1 MSLVDLVAPP
11 MAGHL
16 HPILGIG
23 ARLAREPDVEVR
35 VISTAGALPAI
46 TVTGVPGL
54 ALLDGADEVLETV
67 VNPPYRVGSN
77 PRRLARQLR
86 AAVGL
91 QREFRTELLDV
102 WAERRPDLVLADFT
116 MGAVGS
122 AADEVGVPW
131 WTTHPSPCAIEGR
144 SGPPSYL
151 GGWRPGVGLAGRSRD
166 ALGRAVVRGFKGFAP
181 RLAGVRLAEVG
192 VPRLHRPDGSEAI
205 YSPERIFALTPEA
218 IEFPRSLPAAV
229 RYVGPVLH
237 TPPTAVPAPDLA
249 PGRPAVLVTAG
260 THLPWHKESLLASA
274 AEAAAAL
281 PDVDVHVSLGGDPV
295 PSVPSALGVGEG
307 GVHVHRY
314 VDYARDLPRFAAVVH
329 HGGAGVL
336 GHTLAAGLPAVV
348 VPVDYD
354 QFDHA
359 VRLTEAGVAVAVTT
373 TLAAAIREVLAVPS
387 YRRAAEEVAAGL
399 ARTPA
404 VDAIAAEV
412 RARLA
417 EIGPTAADP
426 AAGFAP

>member
-16 HPILGIG
+16 HPILGIA

-46 TVTGVPGL
+46 GATGVPGL
-54 ALLDGADEVLETV
+54 ALLAGADDVLETV

-91 QREFRTELLDV
+91 QREFRGELLGV

-122 AADEVGVPW
+122 AADEIGVPW
-131 WTTHPSPCAIEGR
+131 WTTHPSPCAIEGS

-151 GGWRPGVGLAGRSRD
+151 GGWRPGAGVLGRGRD
-166 ALGRAVVRGFKGFAP
+166 AVGRGVVRGFKRLAP
-181 RLAGVRLAEVG
+181 RLAGVRLADVG

-205 YSPERIFALTPEA
+205 YSAERVFALTPEA

-237 TPPTAVPAPDLA
+237 TPPSSAPAPVLT

-260 THLPWHKESLLASA
+260 THLPWHKASLLASA

-281 PDVDVHVSLGGDPV
+281 PDVDLHVSLGGDP
-295 PSVPSALGVGEG
+295 PPPDAGATGMT
-307 GVHVHRY
+307 VHRY

-336 GHTLAAGLPAVV
+336 GHTLAAGLPSVV

-359 VRLTEAGVAVAVTT
+359 VRLTEAGVAAAVTT

-387 YRRAAEEVAAGL
+387 YRQAAEEVAAGI

-412 RARLA
+412 RARLT
-417 EIGPTAADP
+417 EIGPTTADP

>member
-16 HPILGIG
+16 HPILGIA
-23 ARLAREPDVEVR
+23 ARLAREPGIEVR
-35 VISTAGALPAI
+35 VISTAGAGPAI
-46 TVTGVPGL
+46 AASGVPGL
-54 ALLDGADEVLETV
+54 ALLEGADEVLETV
-67 VNPPYRVGSN
+67 VNPPYRIGSN

-91 QREFRTELLDV
+91 QREFRGELLDV
-102 WAERRPDLVLADFT
+102 WAVRRPDLVLADFT

-122 AADEVGVPW
+122 AADEIGVPW

-151 GGWRPGVGLAGRSRD
+151 GGWRPGVGVLGRGRD
-166 ALGRAVVRGFKGFAP
+166 AVGRAIVRGFKGLAP
-181 RLAGVRLAEVG
+181 RLAGVRLADVG
-192 VPRLHRPDGSEAI
+192 VARLHRPDGSEAI

-237 TPPTAVPAPDLA
+237 TPPTPAPPPELT

-260 THLPWHKESLLASA
+260 THLPWHKQALLAA
-274 AEAAAAL
+274 ATEAAATL
-281 PDVDVHVSLGGDPV
+281 PDVDLHVSLGGDPV
-295 PSVPSALGVGEG
+295 PASALGS
-307 GVHVHRY
+307 GVTVHQY

-336 GHTLAAGLPAVV
+336 GHTLAAGLPSVV

-373 TLAAAIREVLAVPS
+373 TLAAAIRTVLDEPS
-387 YRRAAEEVAAGL
+387 YRRAAEEIATGL

-404 VDAIAAEV
+404 VELVAAEV
-412 RARLA
+412 RARLRGF
-417 EIGPTAADP
+417 GPTTADP

>member
-16 HPILGIG
+16 HPILGIA
-23 ARLAREPDVEVR
+23 ARLAREPGVEVR

-46 TVTGVPGL
+46 TATGVPGL

-102 WAERRPDLVLADFT
+102 WAARRPDLVLADFT

-122 AADEVGVPW
+122 AADEIGVPW

-166 ALGRAVVRGFKGFAP
+166 ALGRAVVRGFKGLAP

-260 THLPWHKESLLASA
+260 THLPWHKASLLVSA

-295 PSVPSALGVGEG
+295 PPSAPGARVQ
-307 GVHVHRY
+307 VHRY

>member
-16 HPILGIG
+16 HPILGIA
-23 ARLAREPDVEVR
+23 ARLAREPGIEVR

-46 TVTGVPGL
+46 AASGVPGL
-54 ALLDGADEVLETV
+54 ALLEGADEVLETV
-67 VNPPYRVGSN
+67 VNPPYRIGSN

-91 QREFRTELLDV
+91 QREFRGELLGV
-102 WAERRPDLVLADFT
+102 WAVRRPDLVLADFT

-122 AADEVGVPW
+122 AADEIGVPW

-151 GGWRPGVGLAGRSRD
+151 GGWRPGAGVLGRGRD
-166 ALGRAVVRGFKGFAP
+166 AVGRAIVRGFKGLAP
-181 RLAGVRLAEVG
+181 RLAGVRLADVG
-192 VPRLHRPDGSEAI
+192 VARLHRPDGSEAI

-237 TPPTAVPAPDLA
+237 TPPTPAPPPELT

-260 THLPWHKESLLASA
+260 THLPWHKQSLLAA
-274 AEAAAAL
+274 ATEAAAAL
-281 PDVDVHVSLGGDPV
+281 PDVDLHVSLGGDPV
-295 PSVPSALGVGEG
+295 PAAALGS
-307 GVHVHRY
+307 GVTVHQY

-336 GHTLAAGLPAVV
+336 GHTLAAGLPSVV

-373 TLAAAIREVLAVPS
+373 TLAAAIRTVLAEPS
-387 YRRAAEEVAAGL
+387 YRRAAEDIAAGL

-404 VDAIAAEV
+404 VDLVAAEV
-412 RARLA
+412 RARLRGF
-417 EIGPTAADP
+417 GPTTADP

>member
-16 HPILGIG
+16 HPILGIA
-23 ARLAREPDVEVR
+23 ARLAREPGIEVR

-46 TVTGVPGL
+46 AASGVPGL
-54 ALLDGADEVLETV
+54 ALLEGADEVLETV
-67 VNPPYRVGSN
+67 VNPPYRIGSN

-91 QREFRTELLDV
+91 QREFRGELLGV
-102 WAERRPDLVLADFT
+102 WAVRRPDLVLADFT

-122 AADEVGVPW
+122 AADEIGVPW

-151 GGWRPGVGLAGRSRD
+151 GGWRPGAGVLGRGRD
-166 ALGRAVVRGFKGFAP
+166 AVGRAIVRGFKGLAP
-181 RLAGVRLAEVG
+181 RLAGVRLADVG
-192 VPRLHRPDGSEAI
+192 VARLHRPDGTEAI

-237 TPPTAVPAPDLA
+237 TPPTPAPPPELT

-260 THLPWHKESLLASA
+260 THLPWHKQALLVA
-274 AEAAAAL
+274 ATEAAAAL
-281 PDVDVHVSLGGDPV
+281 PDVDLHVSLGGDPV
-295 PSVPSALGVGEG
+295 PASALGS
-307 GVHVHRY
+307 GVTVHQY

-336 GHTLAAGLPAVV
+336 GHTIAAGLPAVV

-373 TLAAAIREVLAVPS
+373 TLAAAIRTVLAEPS
-387 YRRAAEEVAAGL
+387 YRRAAEDIAAGL

-404 VDAIAAEV
+404 VDLVAAEV
-412 RARLA
+412 RARLRGF
-417 EIGPTAADP
+417 GPTTADP

>member
-16 HPILGIG
+16 HPILGIA
-23 ARLAREPDVEVR
+23 ARLAREPGIEVR

-46 TVTGVPGL
+46 AASGVPGL
-54 ALLDGADEVLETV
+54 ALLEGADEVLETV
-67 VNPPYRVGSN
+67 VNPPYRIGSN

-91 QREFRTELLDV
+91 QREFRGELLGA
-102 WAERRPDLVLADFT
+102 WAVRRPDLVLADFT

-122 AADEVGVPW
+122 AADEIGVPW

-151 GGWRPGVGLAGRSRD
+151 GGWRPGAGVLGRGRD
-166 ALGRAVVRGFKGFAP
+166 AVGRAIVRGFKGLAP
-181 RLAGVRLAEVG
+181 RLAGVRLADVG
-192 VPRLHRPDGSEAI
+192 VARLHRPDGSEAI

-237 TPPTAVPAPDLA
+237 TPPTQAPPPKLA

-260 THLPWHKESLLASA
+260 THLPWHKQALLAA
-274 AEAAAAL
+274 ATEAAAAL
-281 PDVDVHVSLGGDPV
+281 PDVDLHVSLGGDPV
-295 PSVPSALGVGEG
+295 PASALGS
-307 GVHVHRY
+307 GVTVHQY
-314 VDYARDLPRFAAVVH
+314 VDYARDLARFAAVVH

-359 VRLTEAGVAVAVTT
+359 VRLTEAGVAAAVTT
-373 TLAAAIREVLAVPS
+373 TLAAAIRTVLAEPS
-387 YRRAAEEVAAGL
+387 YRRAAEDIAAGL

-404 VDAIAAEV
+404 VDLVAAEV
-412 RARLA
+412 RARLRGF
-417 EIGPTAADP
+417 GPTTADP

>member
-16 HPILGIG
+16 HPILGIA
-23 ARLAREPDVEVR
+23 ARLAREPGIEVR

-46 TVTGVPGL
+46 AASGVPGL
-54 ALLDGADEVLETV
+54 ALLEGADEVLETV
-67 VNPPYRVGSN
+67 VNPPYRIGSN

-91 QREFRTELLDV
+91 QREFRGELLGA
-102 WAERRPDLVLADFT
+102 WAVRRPDLVLADFT

-122 AADEVGVPW
+122 AADEIGVPW

-151 GGWRPGVGLAGRSRD
+151 GGWRPGAGVLGRGRD
-166 ALGRAVVRGFKGFAP
+166 AVGRAIVRGFKGLAP
-181 RLAGVRLAEVG
+181 RLAGVRLADVG
-192 VPRLHRPDGSEAI
+192 VARLHRPDGSEAI

-237 TPPTAVPAPDLA
+237 TPPTPAPPPELT

-260 THLPWHKESLLASA
+260 THLPWHKQTLLAA
-274 AEAAAAL
+274 ATEAAAAL
-281 PDVDVHVSLGGDPV
+281 PDVDLHVSLGGDPV
-295 PSVPSALGVGEG
+295 PASALGS
-307 GVHVHRY
+307 GVTVHQY

-359 VRLTEAGVAVAVTT
+359 VRLTEAGVAVPVTT
-373 TLAAAIREVLAVPS
+373 TLAAAIRTVLAEPS
-387 YRRAAEEVAAGL
+387 YRRAAEDIAAGL

-404 VDAIAAEV
+404 VDLVAAEV
-412 RARLA
+412 RARLRGF
-417 EIGPTAADP
+417 GPTTADP

>member
-16 HPILGIG
+16 HPILGIA

-46 TVTGVPGL
+46 TATGVPGL

-91 QREFRTELLDV
+91 QREFRAELLDV
-102 WAERRPDLVLADFT
+102 WAARRPDLVLADFT

-122 AADEVGVPW
+122 AADEIGVPW

-166 ALGRAVVRGFKGFAP
+166 ALGRAVVRGFKGLAP

-218 IEFPRSLPAAV
+218 IEFPRSVPAAV

-260 THLPWHKESLLASA
+260 THLPWHKESLLVSA

-295 PSVPSALGVGEG
+295 PPSAPGARVQ
-307 GVHVHRY
+307 VHRY

-399 ARTPA
+399 ARSPA

>member
-16 HPILGIG
+16 HPILGIA
-23 ARLAREPDVEVR
+23 ARLAREPGVEVR

-46 TVTGVPGL
+46 TATGVPGL

-91 QREFRTELLDV
+91 QREFRAELLDV
-102 WAERRPDLVLADFT
+102 WAARRPDLVLADFT

-122 AADEVGVPW
+122 AADEIGVPW

-166 ALGRAVVRGFKGFAP
+166 ALGRGVVRGFKGLAP

-260 THLPWHKESLLASA
+260 THLPWHKASLLVSA

-295 PSVPSALGVGEG
+295 PPSAPGARVQ
-307 GVHVHRY
+307 VHRY

>member
-16 HPILGIG
+16 HPVLGIA
-23 ARLAREPDVEVR
+23 ARLAREPGVEVR
-35 VISTAGALPAI
+35 VISTSGALPAI
-46 TVTGVPGL
+46 AATGVPGL

-91 QREFRTELLDV
+91 QRDFRDELLAV

-122 AADEVGVPW
+122 AADEIGVPW

-144 SGPPSYL
+144 SGPPAYL

-166 ALGRAVVRGFKGFAP
+166 ALGRALVRGFKGLAP
-181 RLAGVRLAEVG
+181 RLAGVRLADVG
-192 VPRLHRPDGSEAI
+192 VSRLRRPDGSEAI

-218 IEFPRSLPAAV
+218 IEFPRALPAAV

-237 TPPTAVPAPDLA
+237 TPPSAAPGPELT

-260 THLPWHKESLLASA
+260 THLPWHKEALLSAA
-274 AEAAAAL
+274 AEAAAVL
-281 PDVDVHVSLGGDPV
+281 PDVDLHISLGGDPV
-295 PSVPSALGVGEG
+295 PASAAGTGVT
-307 GVHVHRY
+307 VHQY

-359 VRLTEAGVAVAVTT
+359 VRLTEAGVAVPVTT

-387 YRRAAEEVAAGL
+387 YRRAAEQVAAGI

-412 RARLA
+412 RTRLA
-417 EIGPTAADP
+417 EIGPTADDP

>member
-16 HPILGIG
+16 HPILGIA
-23 ARLAREPDVEVR
+23 ARLAREPGIEVR

-46 TVTGVPGL
+46 AASGVPGL
-54 ALLDGADEVLETV
+54 ALLEGADEVLETV
-67 VNPPYRVGSN
+67 VNPPYRIGSN

-91 QREFRTELLDV
+91 QREFRGELLGA
-102 WAERRPDLVLADFT
+102 WAVRRPDLVLADFT

-122 AADEVGVPW
+122 AADEIGVPW

-151 GGWRPGVGLAGRSRD
+151 GGWRPGAGVLGRGRD
-166 ALGRAVVRGFKGFAP
+166 AVGRAIVRGFKGLAP
-181 RLAGVRLAEVG
+181 RLAGVRLADVG
-192 VPRLHRPDGSEAI
+192 VARLHRPDGSEAI

-237 TPPTAVPAPDLA
+237 TPPTPAPPPELT

-260 THLPWHKESLLASA
+260 THLPWHKQALLAA
-274 AEAAAAL
+274 ATEAAAAL
-281 PDVDVHVSLGGDPV
+281 PDVDLHVSLGGDQV
-295 PSVPSALGVGEG
+295 PAAALGS
-307 GVHVHRY
+307 GVTVHQY

-336 GHTLAAGLPAVV
+336 GHTLAAGLPSVV

-359 VRLTEAGVAVAVTT
+359 VRLTEAGVAVPVTT
-373 TLAAAIREVLAVPS
+373 TLAAAIRTVLAEPS
-387 YRRAAEEVAAGL
+387 YRRAAEDIAAGL

-404 VDAIAAEV
+404 VDLVAAEV
-412 RARLA
+412 RARLRGF
-417 EIGPTAADP
+417 GPTTADP

>member
-16 HPILGIG
+16 HPVLGIA
-23 ARLAREPDVEVR
+23 ARLAREPGVEVR
-35 VISTAGALPAI
+35 VISTAGALPEIAAS
-46 TVTGVPGL
+46 GVPGL

-67 VNPPYRVGSN
+67 VNPPYRIGSN

-91 QREFRTELLDV
+91 QQEFRGELLAV
-102 WAERRPDLVLADFT
+102 WAQRRPDLVLADFT

-122 AADEVGVPW
+122 AADEIGVPW

-151 GGWRPGVGLAGRSRD
+151 GGWRPGAGVLGRGRD
-166 ALGRAVVRGFKGFAP
+166 AVGRGVVRGFKGLAP
-181 RLAGVRLAEVG
+181 RLAGVRLADVG

-237 TPPTAVPAPDLA
+237 TPPSAAAPPELA
-249 PGRPAVLVTAG
+249 PGRPTVLLTAG
-260 THLPWHKESLLASA
+260 THLPWHKQTLLAAA

-281 PDVDVHVSLGGDPV
+281 PDVDLHVSLGGDP
-295 PSVPSALGVGEG
+295 PPAGSGAGAGVT
-307 GVHVHRY
+307 VHRY
-314 VDYARDLPRFAAVVH
+314 VDYARDLPRFSAVVH

-373 TLAAAIREVLAVPS
+373 TLAAAIRTVLTEPS
-387 YRRAAEEVAAGL
+387 YRRAAEDLAADL

-404 VDAIAAEV
+404 VDLVAAEV
-412 RARLA
+412 RARLRG
-417 EIGPTAADP
+417 IGPTTTDP